1 MKARRMCLPKTLSA
15 LLITGLLG
23 GLITTAA
30 EPTPAPQQRNRGGGG
45 QAGGGPGRFGGPG
58 AFLDDKQREL
68 FREAMQNQS
77 AALQKLDEQMRV
89 AQKEL
94 TQAMLAE
101 KADEKVLRE
110 KADAVAKI
118 QVEQTLLRAKAFA
131 VVVPTL
137 KPEQREQI
145 ENAPWA
151 MGMLMGGGGF
161 GGSFGGG
168 MRGGRGGGGGPPQR

>member
-1 MKARRMCLPKTLSA
+1 
-15 LLITGLLG
+15 
-23 GLITTAA
+23 
-30 EPTPAPQQRNRGGGG
+30 
-45 QAGGGPGRFGGPG
+45 
-58 AFLDDKQREL
+58 
-68 FREAMQNQS
+68 
-77 AALQKLDEQMRV
+77 
-89 AQKEL
+89 
-94 TQAMLAE
+94 MLAE
-101 KADEKVLRE
+101 RADEKVLRE